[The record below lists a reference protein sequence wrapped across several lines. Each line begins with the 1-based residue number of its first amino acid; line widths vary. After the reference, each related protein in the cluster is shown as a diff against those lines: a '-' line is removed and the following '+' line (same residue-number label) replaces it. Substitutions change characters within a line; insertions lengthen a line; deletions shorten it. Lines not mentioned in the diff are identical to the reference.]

1 MPLSAPVLIRK
12 SIHFFTGILILVLTW
27 LLERDVLLWLIIG
40 GTLFSFATFRYKRF
54 YLLHKTSDASL
65 GTLFYPLGILGA
77 YLLLWSLPIYF
88 FQTALMILILSD
100 TVANIIGQI
109 KNGNGHFRILREK
122 KSMHGIAGFVVASLG
137 VFFVFLPLQ
146 KLADPFYLFFLLMLA
161 VILEVISWRGSD
173 NLSIPLGLAVFF
185 YLSEMYTPDYRLMS
199 LVLLLMTIG
208 SVVLYRQKLLTL
220 QGTLA
225 AWLLGNYLLILPG
238 LKWVIPVLL
247 FFFSSVLFT
256 RLRARVL
263 KKKGRGGS
271 RNAWQV
277 TANILWAVVS
287 SALWLA
293 TGHDLFIL
301 LFIAYVAAVTADTWA
316 SELGPLFN
324 RRSFS
329 LSDRRWHPAGV
340 TGGISLAG
348 TLAALIGSFVI
359 SAVSWWLF
367 FGQWNNGMIALLTL
381 AAFLACFADTLL
393 GAFVENRLLAMP
405 FFNHR
410 QSHEAIT
417 PNDLVNLGGSLTAGL
432 FVWVGMAVFC

>member
-1 MPLSAPVLIRK
+1 
-12 SIHFFTGILILVLTW
+12 TGMLILWLTW
-27 LLERDVLLWLIIG
+27 MVDRNVLLWLIIG

-77 YLLLWSLPIYF
+77 YLLLWNYPLYYF
-88 FQTALMILILSD
+88 QVALLILVVSD

-109 KNGNGHFRILREK
+109 KNGNGNFRILRDS
-122 KSMHGIAGFVVASLG
+122 KSMHGIAGYVATSLV
-137 VFFVFLPLQ
+137 VFFLFLPLHL
-146 KLADPFYLFFLLMLA
+146 LADPFYLFSLLTVA
-161 VILEVISWRGSD
+161 VALEVLSWRGSD
-173 NLSIPLGLAVFF
+173 NFSIPVGMAIFF
-185 YLSEMYTPDYRLMS
+185 YLSEAFVPSYLWMA
-199 LVLLLMTIG
+199 LVLLGMTAG
-208 SVVLYRQKLLTL
+208 SFFLYHQKMLTL

-225 AWLLGNYLLILPG
+225 AWLLGNYLMLTLG
-238 LKWVIPVLL
+238 LQWVIPVLL

-256 RLRARVL
+256 RLRARRVG
-263 KKKGRGGS
+263 KKGRGDS

-277 TANILWAVVS
+277 TANILWAVIS

-293 TGHDLFIL
+293 SGKDIFIF

-329 LSDRRWHPAGV
+329 LADGRWHPAGV

-348 TLAALIGSFVI
+348 TLAALMGSFAI
-359 SAVSWWLF
+359 SSVSWWLF
-367 FGQWNNGMIALLTL
+367 FGQWNTEMIALLTL

-393 GAFVENRLLAMP
+393 GTFVEHRLLSMSC
-405 FFNHR
+405 FRNR
-410 QSHEAIT
+410 NSHEAIT

-432 FVWVGMAVFC
+432 FVGMGMGLFF